1 MSSSMVNPND
11 DPHAG
16 HDHPDHSDHSDHS
29 DHPGIAPDEGL
40 SYYARRARAMEALL
54 VEKGVCTTGEI
65 QGMVE
70 RIEARSPTDGA
81 RVVARAWGR
90 PGIQDPAPDRTGVGP
105 SPVRICP
112 TRHYAQ
118 VASGGKH
125 GIGASPG
132 GLHPLFLLPPGFAG
146 PAPGLVQEPG
156 LPVAGGG

>member
-16 HDHPDHSDHSDHS
+16 HDHPDHSDHSG
-29 DHPGIAPDEGL
+29 HPGIAPDEEL

-81 RVVARAWGR
+81 RVVARAWADPEFKTR
-90 PGIQDPAPDRTGVGP
+90 LLTEPGAALAQLGYALP
-105 SPVRICP
+105 
-112 TRHYAQ
+112 RHYAQ

-146 PAPGLVQEPG
+146 PAPGLVQESG
-156 LPVAGGG
+156 LPIAGGG